1 MEHHS
6 LRETAAFGL
15 SLLDLTELDETA
27 APERIDALCRR
38 AQTPF
43 GNVAAICIL
52 PRFVPR
58 ARMTLGNSHA
68 IRIAAVVNFPDG
80 GFELADVVSEARQA
94 VADGADEIELV
105 IPHRTVAEGD
115 GEAVKD
121 MVAAVREACPPGVPV
136 KAILETG
143 TLKDTLLIGK
153 AASLAI
159 TAGAELVST
168 SAGHM
173 ADGATLEAADIL
185 LRAIRANGGK
195 VGFKAAGGIDTVAVA
210 ILYLRL
216 AETILASDWA
226 MPSTFR
232 FGADG
237 LLDDIVAILGSPPP
251 ALRSTG

>member
-6 LRETAAFGL
+6 LRETAAVGL
-15 SLLDLTELDETA
+15 SLLDLTELDEA
-27 APERIDALCRR
+27 ASPEAIDALCQR

-58 ARMTLGNSHA
+58 ARLALGNSHA
-68 IRIAAVVNFPDG
+68 IHIAAVVNFPDG

-105 IPHRTVAEGD
+105 IPHRTLSEGD
-115 GEAVKD
+115 GEAVRE
-121 MVAAVREACPPGVPV
+121 MVAAVREACPANVPL
-136 KAILETG
+136 KAILQTG
-143 TLKDTLLIGK
+143 ELKDTVLIGK
-153 AASLAI
+153 AVVLAI
-159 TAGAELVST
+159 AAGAELVST
-168 SAGHM
+168 SAGH
-173 ADGATLEAADIL
+173 APDGATLEAADIL
-185 LRAIRANGGK
+185 LRAIRANGGR
-195 VGFKAAGGIDTVAVA
+195 VGFKAAGGIETVADAV
-210 ILYLRL
+210 LYLRL

-251 ALRSTG
+251 TLRSTG